1 MPAARQW
8 PTLIADAFPAL
19 IDLERRSTLPVL
31 AARGIAQVNESQ
43 RKELRSLIL
52 GAGPGTAGESS
63 LFSPMVHSSHQAHAF
78 APSAAQSDAL
88 GELQPDQLRLLYES
102 QWLKMLAPRDAGGG
116 EWALPDVVRLEEAA
130 SQADGSCGWVLTL
143 CAGAGWL
150 TGFLPLALR
159 QQIMATPQVCLAG
172 SGAPTGYADRDGEG
186 WRLNGQWRHASGA
199 QLATHFTFNAQLREG
214 GLPLLDAQG
223 IAQTRAFV
231 VPAHQVRLDRHS
243 WHSIGMRASTSWSFS
258 IENGYAQAT
267 QSFVMDAAQA
277 TASGPLYRFA
287 FEALAWVTLGA
298 CMSGMARHFIAL
310 AQPLVS
316 RHIAPLGSPSAT
328 ALALWQKH
336 HQAVEA
342 ARSNFYA
349 TLDGAWLAVASGQ
362 APDTARTRELVD
374 STRTLVSLAREAVD
388 AIYPCCS
395 LYAADPRSEINR
407 VWRDLHT
414 ATQHAIWLR

>member
-1 MPAARQW
+1 M
-8 PTLIADAFPAL
+8 LY
-19 IDLERRSTLPVL
+19 SLPQ
-31 AARGIAQVNESQ
+31 AQ
-43 RKELRSLIL
+43 
-52 GAGPGTAGESS
+52 
-63 LFSPMVHSSHQAHAF
+63 AF
-78 APSAAQSDAL
+78 APSSAQSDAA
-88 GELQPDQLRLLYES
+88 GELQPDQLRLLHDN

-116 EWALPDVVRLEEAA
+116 EWALPDAVRLEEAT
-130 SQADGSCGWVLTL
+130 SQVDGSCGWVLTL
-143 CAGAGWL
+143 CAGAGWF

-172 SGAPTGYADRDGEG
+172 SGASTGYAERDGEG

-231 VPAHQVRLDRHS
+231 VPAHQVRVDRDS
-243 WHSIGMRASTSWSFS
+243 WHSIGMRASTSCSFS
-258 IENGYAQAT
+258 IENGHAQAA
-267 QSFVMDAAQA
+267 QSFVMDAAHA
-277 TASGPLYRFA
+277 TAPGPLYRFA

-316 RHIAPLGSPSAT
+316 RHMAPLRGPSA
-328 ALALWQKH
+328 AAMALWQKH
-336 HQAVEA
+336 QQAVEA
-342 ARSNFYA
+342 ARSHFYA
-349 TLDGAWLAVASGQ
+349 TLDAAWLVVASGQ
-362 APDTARTRELVD
+362 TLDTAKASELVD
-374 STRTLVSLAREAVD
+374 STRTLVGLAREAVD